1 MLNSIKKQ
9 EIVTVKKMLD
19 TYNDGMKSVESEI
32 SVIDE
37 KYRKLA
43 EEEKKHLTAELAS
56 LKSEKK
62 VWDKMFKAF
71 SDEDVKEAL
80 GEDEPE
86 FDGAGFTAE
95 DNTPVEEEKVVDTI
109 FPENNIEEAVE
120 ETVEDQNES
129 VAVEDIPEVSS
140 ENTAE
145 DVPVTEG
152 DPWEDMPATEDEK
165 PKVNDLGEV
174 NVDDGWPDFPEE
186 WK

>member
-1 MLNSIKKQ
+1 MLSSIKKQ

-62 VWDKMFKAF
+62 VWDKMFKTF
-71 SDEDVKEAL
+71 KDEDVKEAL
-80 GEDEPE
+80 GEEVP
-86 FDGAGFTAE
+86 A
-95 DNTPVEEEKVVDTI
+95 VEEEKVVDTI
-109 FPENNIEEAVE
+109 FPENNIEKAVDEFVAEDDPSVVEEAVE
-120 ETVEDQNES
+120 DQDES

-152 DPWEDMPATEDEK
+152 DPWDDAPAGEAEE
-165 PKVNDLGEV
+165 PKVTDLGEV
-174 NVDDGWPDFPEE
+174 NVDDGWPEFPEE